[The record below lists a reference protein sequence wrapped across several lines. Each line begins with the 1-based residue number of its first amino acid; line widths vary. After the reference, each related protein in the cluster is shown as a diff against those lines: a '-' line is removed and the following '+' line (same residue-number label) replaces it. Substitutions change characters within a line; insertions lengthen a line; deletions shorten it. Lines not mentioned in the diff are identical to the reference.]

1 MEKKSLPFN
10 LDYLVCLLLIAATLA
25 VFWQVSSYDFV
36 NLDDPPY
43 ITENPHVQE
52 GLSRKSIVW
61 AFSSTEVGLWIPLTW
76 LSFMLDFE
84 LHGLNAGGY
93 HLTNLLFH
101 LASTLLLFVTLRQTT
116 GGLWQSAFVAA
127 LFALHPLHVE
137 SVAWVTERKDVLSTF
152 FWMITMWAY
161 FHYAVRP
168 GIVPY
173 MLILLAFALGLMAK
187 PMLVSLPFVL
197 LLLDYW
203 PLGRIRLGQLPH
215 TGATK
220 SLVTNLTS
228 KADSQ
233 TFRLIWEK
241 VPFFALAAMCSVITL
256 LAEQS
261 DNAVK
266 SLEILPISVRLG
278 NALIAY
284 VSYMGKMIYPK
295 NLAIFYPYVVSNL
308 PLWPTVGAGLLLLLT
323 TLFVIRAGRGYPF
336 LPVGWFWYLGTL
348 IPVIGLVQV
357 GGQAMADRFTYVP
370 LIGLFIVIAWGVPAL
385 MTKLR
390 IQRVVL
396 TIAATAIL
404 VIMMICSSLQVSY
417 WKNSISLFRHALS
430 VTSNNLVAFDRLG
443 SALADQGEFEKAIE
457 NYNEALSIQ
466 SSYGLAHYGLSV
478 ALARMGKLQEA
489 LDHYSTAL
497 QINPRFSEPRS
508 LEKLEDALNSQAK
521 TPKNDD
527 RYAKAY
533 NALGVALVRADKTR
547 IAIDKFSSALQLK
560 PDYAE
565 VHNNLGNALAAQGD
579 INQAVVHYYQALRLK
594 PDSASVHNNLA
605 AVLLASG
612 RIEPATVHYRKAMEL
627 GLNSAE
633 AHNNLGDV
641 LFQQGKFDEALMH
654 FSKALEIRADYPEA
668 HNNLGVAL
676 ARQGRLNE
684 AIAHFSEAVRLEP
697 NYLQAR
703 ANLELALQEA
713 GKSD

>member
-1 MEKKSLPFN
+1 MEKKSFPLNP
-10 LDYLVCLLLIAATLA
+10 DYLICLLLITATLA
-25 VFWQVSSYDFV
+25 VFWQVKNYDFV

-43 ITENPHVQE
+43 ITENPQVQQ
-52 GLSRKSIVW
+52 GLSHKSIVW
-61 AFSSTEVGLWIPLTW
+61 ALTSTEVGLWIPLTW
-76 LSFMLDFE
+76 LSLMLDFE
-84 LHGLNAGGY
+84 LYGLNAGGY

-116 GGLWQSAFVAA
+116 GGRWQSAFVAA

-168 GIVPY
+168 EIVPY
-173 MLILLAFALGLMAK
+173 MLTLLAFALGLMAK

-203 PLGRIRLGQLPH
+203 PLGRIRLGQLLH
-215 TGATK
+215 AGATRHR
-220 SLVTNLTS
+220 VTNLTS

-241 VPFFALAAMCSVITL
+241 VPFFALAAISSVITL

-266 SLEILPISVRLG
+266 SLEILPVSVRLG
-278 NALIAY
+278 NSLIAY
-284 VSYMGKMIYPK
+284 ASYMGKMIYPK
-295 NLAIFYPYVVSNL
+295 NLAIFYPYMVSNL
-308 PLWPTVGAGLLLLLT
+308 PVWQAAGAGLLLLLT
-323 TLFVIRAGRGYPF
+323 TLLVIRAGKGHPY

-370 LIGLFIVIAWGVPAL
+370 LIGLFIIIAWGGTTLITQLHIPRA
-385 MTKLR
+385 
-390 IQRVVL
+390 VL
-396 TIAATAIL
+396 IIAATAIFA
-404 VIMMICSSLQVSY
+404 IMMICSSLQVSY
-417 WKNSISLFRHALS
+417 WKSSISLFRHALS

-457 NYNEALSIQ
+457 NYNEALRIQ
-466 SSYGLAHYGLSV
+466 PSYGLAHYGLSV
-478 ALARMGKLQEA
+478 ALARMGKIQEA
-489 LDHYSTAL
+489 VDHYSIAL
-497 QINPRFSEPRS
+497 QINPRYSEPSR
-508 LEKLEDALNSQAK
+508 LGRLEDALSSQARP
-521 TPKNDD
+521 PKSDE
-527 RYAKAY
+527 RYAEAY
-533 NALGVALVRADKTR
+533 NALGVALVRADKTK
-547 IAIDKFSSALQLK
+547 IAIDKFSLALHLK

-565 VHNNLGNALAAQGD
+565 AHNNLGNAFAAQGD
-579 INQAVVHYYQALRLK
+579 INQAVFHYYQALRLK
-594 PDSASVHNNLA
+594 PDSGSVHNNLA

-612 RIEPATVHYRKAMEL
+612 KFKPAIVHYRKAMEL

-633 AHNNLGDV
+633 AHNNLGDALV
-641 LFQQGKFDEALMH
+641 QQGKFDEAIMH
-654 FSKALEIRADYPEA
+654 FSKALETRADYPEA

-697 NYLQAR
+697 NYAQAR

-713 GKSD
+713 GKSN

>member
-1 MEKKSLPFN
+1 MERKSFPFN
-10 LDYLVCLLLIAATLA
+10 LDYLVCVLLITATLA
-25 VFWQVSSYDFV
+25 VFWQVNSHDFV

-52 GLSRKSIVW
+52 GLSRKSVVW
-61 AFSSTEVGLWIPLTW
+61 AFTSTEVGLWIPLTW

-84 LHGLNAGGY
+84 VYGLHAGGY

-101 LASTLLLFVTLRQTT
+101 LASTLLLFVILRQTT
-116 GGLWQSAFVAA
+116 GDRWQSAFVAA
-127 LFALHPLHVE
+127 LFAFHPLHVE

-161 FHYAVRP
+161 VHYAVRP

-173 MLILLAFALGLMAK
+173 MLTFLAFALGLMAK

-203 PLGRIRLGQLPH
+203 PLGRIRLGQPLH
-215 TGATK
+215 AGATTR
-220 SLVTNLTS
+220 SATTHNS

-233 TFRLIWEK
+233 TFCVIWEK
-241 VPFFALAAMCSVITL
+241 IPFFALAAICSAITL

-266 SLEILPISVRLG
+266 SLEALPISVRLG
-278 NALIAY
+278 NSLIAY
-284 VSYMGKMIYPK
+284 VSYIGKMIYPK

-308 PLWPTVGAGLLLLLT
+308 SFVTAVGAGLVVLLT
-323 TLFVIRAGRGYPF
+323 TLFVLRAARAYPF
-336 LPVGWFWYLGTL
+336 VPVGWFWYLGTL
-348 IPVIGLVQV
+348 LPVIGLVQV

-370 LIGLFIVIAWGVPAL
+370 LIGLFIIIAWGGPAL
-385 MTKLR
+385 MTGLPIR
-390 IQRVVL
+390 RVVL
-396 TIAATAIL
+396 TITASAIV
-404 VIMMICSSLQVSY
+404 VIMMICSSLQVRY
-417 WKNSISLFRHALS
+417 WKNSISLFRHALN

-457 NYNEALSIQ
+457 NYNEALSIHP
-466 SSYGLAHYGLSV
+466 SYGLAHYGLGV
-478 ALARMGKLQEA
+478 ALARTGKLQEA

-508 LEKLEDALNSQAK
+508 LRRLEDALTSQAK
-521 TPKNDD
+521 TLKNDD
-527 RYAKAY
+527 RCAKAF
-533 NALGVALVRADKTR
+533 NGLGVALVRADKTK
-547 IAIDKFSSALQLK
+547 IAIDKFSSALRLK

-565 VHNNLGNALAAQGD
+565 VHNNLANALVAQGD
-579 INQAVVHYYQALRLK
+579 IEEAIVHYYQALRLK
-594 PDSASVHNNLA
+594 PDSGSVQSNLA

-612 RIEPATVHYRKAMEL
+612 RVEPAIVHYRKALEL

-633 AHNNLGDV
+633 AHNNLGDA
-641 LFQQGKFDEALMH
+641 LLRQGNLDEAIMH
-654 FSKALEIRADYPEA
+654 FSKALEIRGDYPEA

-676 ARQGRLNE
+676 ARQGRLND
-684 AIAHFSEAVRLEP
+684 AIVHFNEAVILEP
-697 NYLQAR
+697 NYKQAR
-703 ANLELALQEA
+703 ANLETAREEVD
-713 GKSD
+713 KSN